1 MDERRLAVVFAVDGK
16 GQAKTS
22 TGYVIASRLLLT
34 AAHAVESAG
43 TVEVQLIN
51 QADPMPCALIWNGR
65 EHDLDAALLEV
76 EASRWTS
83 LTPREPVRF
92 GRLAT
97 LQPQTR
103 GETIGFPA
111 AQRDPEDELETA
123 HVYGHINP
131 GDRLVSGRWVLSVA
145 GTSPEDLGSSPW
157 AGISGAALFS
167 DEFLCGVVVADPP
180 HWRHGKLDAVQAHRL
195 LQNEEFRTLLR
206 ERLGY
211 SPVAEA
217 VELRQLAEPAT
228 LIRPPRS
235 LPELLRPQTETVRF
249 SGRDQ
254 QVAEFRGW
262 CQGDGVTA
270 RLITGPGGQGKTRF
284 ARELARIL
292 AAEGWVVAQLRDSA
306 PAESYQMLAKIRP
319 PLLLIMD
326 YADTRPGSV
335 AEVMRVF
342 EEEGTKGTV
351 RILLIARSA
360 GEWWDQLPASASAYV
375 SLLSGAAVVP
385 LAAVADNLPTRQS
398 LYRVALLDL
407 ARGLRRLTDY
417 ADVDWESVADALPPA
432 DLTDVRLG
440 SALTLQI
447 RALTDLLEAHPQ
459 AQPSQPGST
468 VEALFLA
475 HEQNY
480 WTRTARRRL
489 LLAELTADELGDAVA
504 AATLTRVS
512 GKERAVELLA
522 KVPRLSD
529 TPERVRS
536 ALATWLN
543 ELYPTSTES
552 YWGALEPDRL
562 GEYHVS
568 ARIGDK
574 PALLQEFL
582 PALGTGE
589 AERALTV
596 LARAG
601 AQPVCPYPEL
611 LDQVVALILAH
622 PESLAVAAAS
632 VATQSEN
639 PDFLIGALTSLA
651 TRSDLSTDLLEN
663 LNTAFPPQ
671 TASLAEPA
679 LNIAKCLVRANR
691 RAVRRAG
698 LLPWAAWQGTV
709 VQPSAQDSGGLPIL
723 VSARTVAGADLARAY
738 HNYSHRLMGLGKW
751 NEAIAASR
759 RAIRLYRRLARRHPD
774 LYRLL
779 LAGSL
784 DNHAIALSS
793 TNRLEKALEASQ
805 QSRAVYRSLAADDS
819 DVHLVGLARSLSSVS
834 GIFAGL
840 DAHQAALNTSAEAV
854 AILSQLAD
862 RSPGRYLPELAN
874 ALHNQASH
882 YAQAGWFN
890 KAEAVSKRTVAIR
903 RRLAVQR
910 PDANL
915 AGLAHSL
922 HNFAIDLMAEEKR
935 LAASKVIDESI
946 SLYLRLV
953 LDKGYTYLPHLAN
966 ALNTK
971 AAVYS
976 GSNQYREKAIASARS
991 ILIYMRLVRERPVEF
1006 RADLAKVLRNH
1017 RWIRIEAGLFQRR
1030 KWDATLK
1037 EAGEL
1042 IQRDL
1047 PKQLKPG
1054 KSGALKEDEEIRKLA
1069 GEAVRL
1075 NEEDIEDFSP
1085 EIKGLLDQYADIT
1098 PDVEKSKSR
1107 LASLKSICRPRGFAD
1122 EIRTARLAF
1131 GRWRLHRRLRKRSW
1145 LQRWWIWR
1153 RWWTWRSWLQRWR
1166 TAKKIVAPKNVI
1178 RTISLLFSSK
1188 KNKTLDSMSDPRQTL
1203 DYSYQRQLEIL
1214 LRLRRGLAEVNTR
1227 RRRSELQIMHLR
1239 KRQSML
1245 GEQVGQAQRADTDNL
1260 TRELSRQTEE
1270 EVQLEDLER
1279 QHRTLQADEER
1290 LIAVSGRFQAKVDAF
1305 RMQKE
1310 MLKATYTAAEAQ
1322 TRINLAFRGILEE
1335 IGVVGTAI
1343 QRAQDRTT
1351 HMQARDGATDEL
1363 RASVAFDDI
1372 TGHPLEDIQA
1382 ELERMDADI
1391 DGELERLKAEIG
1403 RGPASA
1409 PNASAEK
1416 ADRGCVTDQLQGDE
1430 DS

>member
-1 MDERRLAVVFAVDGK
+1 MDEHRLAAVFAVDGK
-16 GQAKTS
+16 GQPKTS

-34 AAHAVESAG
+34 AAHAVEPAG
-43 TVEVQLIN
+43 TTEVQLID
-51 QADPMPCALIWNGR
+51 QADPMPCAVIWNGR

-76 EASRWTS
+76 DTPHWPS
-83 LTPREPVRF
+83 LTPQEPVRF

-97 LQPQTR
+97 LQPHTR
-103 GETIGFPA
+103 AETIGFPA
-111 AQRDPEDELETA
+111 AQRDPDGELETA

-131 GDRLVSGRWVLSVA
+131 GDRLLSGRWVLSVA

-157 AGISGAALFS
+157 AGISGAPLFS
-167 DEFLCGVVVADPP
+167 GELLCGVTVVDAP

-217 VELRQLAEPAT
+217 VELQPLAEPAT
-228 LIRPPRS
+228 LSRPPRS

-249 SGRDQ
+249 SGREEQ
-254 QVAEFRGW
+254 LAEFRAW

-284 ARELARIL
+284 ARELARVL

-306 PAESYQMLAKIRP
+306 PAENFHILGKVGPR
-319 PLLLIMD
+319 LLLIMD

-335 AEVMRVF
+335 AEVMRVL
-342 EEEGTKGTV
+342 EEEGSKGTV

-375 SLLSGAAVVP
+375 SLLSGAPVVP

-398 LYRVALLDL
+398 LYCVALLDL
-407 ARGLRRLTDY
+407 ARGLRRLPDY
-417 ADVDWESVADALPPA
+417 ADVDWESVARALPAA

-447 RALTDLLEAHPQ
+447 RALTDLLTAHPQ

-475 HEQNY
+475 HEESY

-489 LLAELTADELGDAVA
+489 LLGELTADELGDAVA

-522 KVPRLSD
+522 KVPRLSG

-536 ALATWLN
+536 ALAAWLSD
-543 ELYPTSTES
+543 LYPASTET

-568 ARIGDK
+568 ARIGK
-574 PALLQEFL
+574 EPAFLREFL

-601 AQPVCPYPEL
+601 AQPVCPCPGL
-611 LDQVVALILAH
+611 LDQVAALIIAH
-622 PESLAVAAAS
+622 PESLAVPAAS

-651 TRSDLSTDLLEN
+651 ARSDLPADLLEN

-679 LNIAKCLVRANR
+679 LNIANCLLRANR
-691 RAVRRAG
+691 RAVRRAW
-698 LLPWAAWQGTV
+698 LLPWASRRGTAAR
-709 VQPSAQDSGGLPIL
+709 PSPDDPAASPIL
-723 VSARTVAGADLARAY
+723 ISARTVARADLARAY
-738 HNYSHRLMGLGKW
+738 HNYSHRLMGLGRW
-751 NEAIAASR
+751 NEAMAAGEH
-759 RAIRLYRRLARRHPD
+759 AIRLYRRLARRYPD
-774 LYRLL
+774 LYQLF

-784 DNHAIALSS
+784 DNQAIALSS
-793 TNRLEKALEASQ
+793 TNRLEKALKASQ
-805 QSRAVYRSLAADDS
+805 LARAVYRVLAADDS
-819 DVHLVGLARSLSSVS
+819 DAHLVGLARSLSSVS

-840 DAHQAALNTSAEAV
+840 GAHQAALNTSAEAV

-862 RSPGRYLPELAN
+862 RKPGRYLPELAS

-882 YAQAGWFN
+882 YARAGWFDE
-890 KAEAVSKRTVAIR
+890 AEAVSVRTVAIR

-915 AGLAHSL
+915 PGLANSL
-922 HNFAIDLMAEEKR
+922 QNFSIDLIAEEKGR
-935 LAASKVIDESI
+935 AANKIIDESI

-953 LDKGYTYLPHLAN
+953 LDKGFSYLPHLAN

-976 GSNQYREKAIASARS
+976 GRNKYREKTIASARS
-991 ILIYMRLVRERPVEF
+991 ILIYLRLVRERPVEF
-1006 RADLAKVLRNH
+1006 RADLAIALRNH
-1017 RWIRIEAGLFQRR
+1017 RWVRIEAGLIQHR
-1030 KWDATLK
+1030 KWDAVLK
-1037 EAGEL
+1037 EADEL
-1042 IQRDL
+1042 MQRDP
-1047 PKQLKPG
+1047 PKQLKSAKG
-1054 KSGALKEDEEIRKLA
+1054 QALNEDEEIRKLA
-1069 GEAVRL
+1069 REVVRVNEA
-1075 NEEDIEDFSP
+1075 NIEEFWPEIRAFLDRYDIEP
-1085 EIKGLLDQYADIT
+1085 EPEKDKSGLG
-1098 PDVEKSKSR
+1098 
-1107 LASLKSICRPRGFAD
+1107 SLKSIWRPRGFA
-1122 EIRTARLAF
+1122 EGIRTVWFAPR
-1131 GRWRLHRRLRKRSW
+1131 GWRLRRRPRRRRSW
-1145 LQRWWIWR
+1145 R
-1153 RWWTWRSWLQRWR
+1153 QRWR
-1166 TAKKIVAPKNVI
+1166 TVKEIVAPKNVI
-1178 RTISLLFSSK
+1178 KVVPLIFRSK
-1188 KNKTLDSMSDPRQTL
+1188 RDKTLDWMSDPRETV
-1203 DYSYQRQLEIL
+1203 DYSYQRQLEML
-1214 LRLRRGLAEVNTR
+1214 TKLRRGLADVATR
-1227 RRRSELQIMHLR
+1227 RKRAELQISHLR
-1239 KRQSML
+1239 QRQGKL
-1245 GEQVGQAQRADTDNL
+1245 EERAKQAQGADTDDL
-1260 TRELSRQTEE
+1260 TREVPGRTDE
-1270 EVQLEDLER
+1270 EVQLENLES
-1279 QHRTLQADEER
+1279 QYRTLYADEER
-1290 LIAVSGRFQAKVDAF
+1290 LTEVAHRLQAKIDAF
-1305 RMQKE
+1305 RTQKE
-1310 MLKATYTAAEAQ
+1310 VIKATYTVAEAQ
-1322 TRINLAFRGILEE
+1322 NRIGEAFSGFSQEM
-1335 IGVVGTAI
+1335 GDVGMAM

-1372 TGHPLEDIQA
+1372 TGSPREDIQA
-1382 ELERMDADI
+1382 ELQRMDADI
-1391 DGELERLKAEIG
+1391 DAELERLKGEISG
-1403 RGPASA
+1403 GPARA
-1409 PNASAEK
+1409 ADADTGK
-1416 ADRGCVTDQLQGDE
+1416 ADQASMADRPQGGE